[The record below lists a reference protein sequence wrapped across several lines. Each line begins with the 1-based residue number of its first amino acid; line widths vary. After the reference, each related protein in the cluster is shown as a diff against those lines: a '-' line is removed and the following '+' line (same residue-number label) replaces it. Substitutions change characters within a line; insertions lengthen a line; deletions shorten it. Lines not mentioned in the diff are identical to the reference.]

1 MVNSVGRA
9 AGWSTAGLYVV
20 CRSRREQSVGKWGN
34 QFQDVAGYFFLMK
47 LQGTTASSLF
57 LKTDKAVTPCSILI
71 LPDVSF
77 GCMTVSG
84 SFINVM
90 DSVCS

>member
-1 MVNSVGRA
+1 MLFVGAGGNSLLENGEISFRMLLA
-9 AGWSTAGLYVV
+9 I
-20 CRSRREQSVGKWGN
+20 
-34 QFQDVAGYFFLMK
+34 FFWIK